1 MPDWVH
7 DTAFYDFKMTFE
19 PYSTSIWVQGAK
31 DLSEENRPQLILEDH
46 EKNKGQSLD
55 NDDARN
61 TAISK
66 LSSEMKINPSH
77 ADWYVR
83 DSKGNLQSLE
93 VSEREKFV
101 ENPQFTS
108 LRNSGDLNERDLSDA
123 KKAFPD
129 VKVWEVESDFAELTP
144 EHDLKLGDAFQG
156 REHDSQNNPI
166 LDIKSGKPLD
176 KQPQEQENL
185 APEKETVQPLREQ
198 EPGQK
203 QAENAQDIDLSQET
217 FRPQEMDRGR

>member
-7 DTAFYDFKMTFE
+7 DTAFYDFRMTFE

-46 EKNKGQSLD
+46 KNNKGQSLD

-61 TAISK
+61 NAISK
-66 LSSEMKINPSH
+66 LSSEMNINPSH

-93 VSEREKFV
+93 ISEREKFV
-101 ENPQFTS
+101 ENPQFTR
-108 LRNSGDLNERDLSDA
+108 LRNNDDLNASELKDA

-129 VKVWEVESDFAELTP
+129 IKVWEVESDFAELTP
-144 EHDLKLGDAFQG
+144 DHDIKLGDAFQG
-156 REHDSQNNPI
+156 REYDSQNNPV
-166 LDIKSGKPLD
+166 LDIKSGQPLN
-176 KQPQEQENL
+176 KQEPGQDNPG
-185 APEKETVQPLREQ
+185 PEKETVQPLNEQ
-198 EPGQK
+198 EPGQM
-203 QAENAQDIDLSQET
+203 QAENAQDIDLSRET
-217 FRPQEMDRGR
+217 FRPQEMERGR